1 MVTYKSQYSP
11 KHLAPCTNSPKEG
24 MLSGRNAR
32 LSALAVTAGLAF
44 ALSTMVAPTLAM
56 ASDTD
61 SATTDAVKTSAPATT
76 SQPMTQLQTT
86 EPPATQQSTPAES
99 SNSATTTEGQSNQ
112 IGSPDKVESQ
122 DIPNTQ
128 TSPEDNSTGSTS
140 TDLSETSAPTDTT
153 DSNSTSQDIGE
164 GQSRESMPSVRYQAH
179 VQDKGWQEEVSSDP
193 NQPTP
198 ATAGTTGESKRVE
211 AVRISIVD
219 SNGAEISNAVEYKAH
234 IAYQGW
240 DKTWSRDGET
250 AGTTGKSRAIEA
262 LRIRLLDQYAQFYD
276 IFYRVHIQDRGWL
289 DWTCNG
295 DAAGSVGLGKRIEAL
310 QILLKL
316 KGASDSPATGDNS
329 FVDNAGIS
337 IASHVQDIGW
347 QNATATNGQT
357 SGTTGVGKRIE
368 AISATIGSGYDI
380 DGGIQYR
387 TYLQNSG
394 WGNWVANGAVSGT
407 TGRGLRVEAVQFCLQ
422 GDIAKQY
429 DLYYRVHVANYG
441 WLDWVLGGVERNSIS
456 GTTDLS
462 KRIEAIQLYMCRKTA
477 ASKPSTGIG
486 YVSAAGVSYSGQES
500 SGEWSNASNGGVAG
514 STGKSMPIIAMR
526 ASLDAGTNSFSGD
539 ISYQVHLAN
548 VGWVGAQ
555 SDGSDAGNSSV
566 ANSIQGIRISLGGTL
581 ARFFDVYYRVHTHN
595 IGWLDWALDGASAGT
610 SGLDLSAEAFEI
622 TLVPKGNN
630 APGSTA
636 FAFVDESSYYGQ
648 ITATMNSAQACVR
661 NSAFSTPATPGGY
674 CALWVSNVVA
684 NAGYGYYSGD
694 ACDLY
699 RWYCHSSDPK
709 QLKIGMIIAVSSHP
723 HTRAGSVYGHV
734 GIYIGDGFIRDSVYG
749 YVRQI
754 AVKDWLA
761 YYGVTVTPRWGW
773 LGDKRLA

>member
-1 MVTYKSQYSP
+1 MVTHKSQYSP
-11 KHLAPCTNSPKEG
+11 KHLAPSTSSPKED
-24 MLSGRNAR
+24 MLSGCDAR

-44 ALSTMVAPTLAM
+44 ALSTMVAPALAM
-56 ASDTD
+56 ASETD
-61 SATTDAVKTSAPATT
+61 NATTDAVKASTTATI
-76 SQPMTQLQTT
+76 SQPVTRPQTT
-86 EPPATQQSTPAES
+86 EPPAAQQSTAEES

-112 IGSPDKVESQ
+112 LVSQ
-122 DIPNTQ
+122 DTPSTQ
-128 TSPEDNSTGSTS
+128 TSPEDNSAGSTS
-140 TDLSETSAPTDTT
+140 THSSETSAPTDAT
-153 DSNSTSQDIGE
+153 DSNSTSRDIGE
-164 GQSRESMPSVRYQAH
+164 GQSKEVMSSVRYQAH
-179 VQDKGWQEEVSSDP
+179 VQDKGWQAEVSSSLD
-193 NQPTP
+193 QHSP

-219 SNGAEISNAVEYKAH
+219 NNGAKISNAVEYKAH

-240 DKTWSRDGET
+240 DKTWSHDGET

-262 LRIRLLDQYAQFYD
+262 LKIRLLDRYAQSYD
-276 IFYRVHIQDRGWL
+276 IFYRVHIQDQGWL
-289 DWTCNG
+289 DWACNG
-295 DAAGSVGLGKRIEAL
+295 DAAGSVGLGRRIEAL

-316 KGASDSPATGDNS
+316 KGASDAPTTGDNS
-329 FVDNAGIS
+329 FIDNAGIS

-429 DLYYRVHVANYG
+429 DLYYRVHVASYG
-441 WLDWVLGGVERNSIS
+441 WLDWVLGGAEQNSIS

-462 KRIEAIQLYMCRKTA
+462 KRIEAIQLYMCRRTA
-477 ASKPSTGIG
+477 TSKPNTGIG

-500 SGEWSNASNGGVAG
+500 NSEWSNASNGGVAG
-514 STGKSMPIIAMR
+514 STGKSIPIIAMR
-526 ASLDAGTNSFSGD
+526 ASLDAGANPFSGD

-555 SDGSDAGNSSV
+555 SDGSVAGNSSI

-595 IGWLDWALDGASAGT
+595 IGWLDWALDGTSAGT
-610 SGLDLSAEAFEI
+610 TGLSLSAEAFEI
-622 TLVPKGNN
+622 SLVPKGNN

-636 FAFVDESSYYGQ
+636 LAFVDERSYYGQ
-648 ITATMNSAQACVR
+648 ITATMNSAQARVR

-699 RWYCHSSDPK
+699 RGYCYSSDPK
-709 QLKIGMIIAVSSHP
+709 QLKVGMIIAVSSHP

-773 LGDKRLA
+773 LGNRRLA

>member
-1 MVTYKSQYSP
+1 MVMHQSKYTP
-11 KHLAPCTNSPKEG
+11 KHLAPVASESTGDALTGYGAK
-24 MLSGRNAR
+24 LST
-32 LSALAVTAGLAF
+32 LAITAGLAF
-44 ALSTMVAPTLAM
+44 ALSTVAAPALAM
-56 ASDTD
+56 ASDADGTSTD
-61 SATTDAVKTSAPATT
+61 TIQTSTSATSTQS
-76 SQPMTQLQTT
+76 MTQPQTT
-86 EPPATQQSTPAES
+86 ESPTTQQSTTAES
-99 SNSATTTEGQSNQ
+99 NDGTTVTGGQASQSADQET
-112 IGSPDKVESQ
+112 
-122 DIPNTQ
+122 PNAQ
-128 TSPEDNSTGSTS
+128 TSTENGSSTSTGASDASTSIDTTNPGSTS
-140 TDLSETSAPTDTT
+140 DTT
-153 DSNSTSQDIGE
+153 SQSSGE
-164 GQSRESMPSVRYQAH
+164 GQTQESTPSVHYQAH
-179 VQDKGWQEEVSSDP
+179 VQDKGWQEEVSSDTD
-193 NQPTP
+193 QQTP

-219 SNGAEISNAVEYKAH
+219 SNGAKVSNAVEYKAH
-234 IAYQGW
+234 VANQGW
-240 DKTWSRDGET
+240 DKMWTRDGEA

-262 LRIRLLDQYAQFYD
+262 LKIRLLDQYAQLYD

-316 KGASDSPATGDNS
+316 KGASDSPTTGDNA

-357 SGTTGVGKRIE
+357 SGTTGRGLRVE

-394 WGNWVANGAVSGT
+394 WGSWVANGAVSGT
-407 TGRGLRVEAVQFCLQ
+407 TGRSLRVEAVQFCLQ

-441 WLDWVLGGVERNSIS
+441 WLDWVLGGTDQSSIS

-462 KRIEAIQLYMCRKTA
+462 KRIEAIQLYMCRKA
-477 ASKPSTGIG
+477 ATSKPSTGIG

-500 SGEWSNASNGGVAG
+500 NGGWASASNGGVAG
-514 STGKSMPIIAMR
+514 STGRGIPIIAMR
-526 ASLDAGTNSFSGD
+526 ASLDPGANPFSGD

-555 SDGSDAGNSSV
+555 SDGSNAGYSSV
-566 ANSIQGIRISLGGTL
+566 ANNIQGIRISLGGTL

-595 IGWLDWALDGASAGT
+595 IGWLDWTLDGASAGT
-610 SGLDLSAEAFEI
+610 TGLDLPAEAFEI
-622 TLVPKGNN
+622 TLVPKGNS

-636 FAFVDESSYYGQ
+636 LAFLDENSFYGQ
-648 ITATMNSAQACVR
+648 ITATMNGAQARVR

-684 NAGYGYYSGD
+684 NAGYGYYSGN

-699 RWYCHSSDPK
+699 HRYCYSSDLK
-709 QLKIGMIIAVSSHP
+709 QLKVGMIIAVSSHP
-723 HTRAGSVYGHV
+723 HSRAGSIYGHV
-734 GIYIGDGFIRDSVYG
+734 GIYIGDGLMRDSVYG

-761 YYGVTVTPRWGW
+761 YYGATVTPRWGW
-773 LGDKRLA
+773 LGNRRLA